1 MRLQNYLTGGRAAH
15 LMSVDIRRAFDLAE
29 PRLAAL
35 YLERIG
41 VPDSLCQFFVGQLD
55 GSATRI
61 WTAYG
66 WAPEG
71 EMGHDQSWVKVNRG
85 TRQGGVESPLL
96 FLLLVDPI
104 LHILERERHATF
116 QDGKVPLR
124 NGPTRWMAGSEAVE
138 FDPRSEEMFLIRPG
152 KPEVAVEKLDW
163 DPYRVGQ
170 RGAGALLINDG
181 AHQLQVPLEGA
192 VTLLGNIRG
201 MAEQY
206 EVPFLPDD
214 DVTFRGPQ
222 AERDAPGFLG
232 GYADDLMIGH
242 ERSPFLKELFRMLER
257 FYRVIGCTISKAK
270 SWWMAV
276 NCDSPVDVAGLRR
289 VEKGGELVYLGFR
302 VCDNGTLRPGKS
314 VIRTFRTAVAML
326 PGGS

>member
-1 MRLQNYLTGGRAAH
+1 
-15 LMSVDIRRAFDLAE
+15 
-29 PRLAAL
+29 
-35 YLERIG
+35 
-41 VPDSLCQFFVGQLD
+41 
-55 GSATRI
+55 
-61 WTAYG
+61 
-66 WAPEG
+66 
-71 EMGHDQSWVKVNRG
+71 
-85 TRQGGVESPLL
+85 
-96 FLLLVDPI
+96 
-104 LHILERERHATF
+104 
-116 QDGKVPLR
+116 
-124 NGPTRWMAGSEAVE
+124 
-138 FDPRSEEMFLIRPG
+138 
-152 KPEVAVEKLDW
+152 
-163 DPYRVGQ
+163 
-170 RGAGALLINDG
+170 
-181 AHQLQVPLEGA
+181 
-192 VTLLGNIRG
+192 